1 MSGETG
7 IDVTAAATAL
17 GRLGGKVGGPAR
29 ARKLNQEERKEIA
42 KLGCLARWA
51 DHNTFSAS
59 I

>member
-1 MSGETG
+1 
-7 IDVTAAATAL
+7 VTAAATAL

-51 DHNTFSAS
+51 NHNTFSAS